1 MKKWIWS
8 SIILF
13 ILCVTLGNIYLMK
26 KYEDKIYSVV
36 RVSEFGKPNK
46 GDIRNILT
54 KDGVVTANR
63 EELVAYNR
71 ELGLLDEILVEEGE
85 QVTAGTSLF
94 EYEATDIER
103 LQEQLTRK
111 IEIAEAE
118 RSKIVKDIVAL
129 GSYRSTTST
138 SQTPEAKEA
147 QEANQRI
154 ISSQIRELELR
165 DELLELDIEDY
176 ENQLDRLE
184 TEADSLVVQ
193 SSVNGI
199 VKSINPSNP
208 SEMITILE
216 FPYVVQGVLSEKEQK
231 DITVG
236 QKVYVTNEGVQLE
249 GTISDVSQ
257 FPIETPNLK
266 QKISYFPFSATV
278 TKEAELLPFGHHLGI
293 DIVQEESEDTLL
305 IQTKSVFRSGK
316 DKGKLYIE
324 KNGKVKKINVQ
335 LGIQNGSKI
344 EVVEG
349 LKGKELLILKPSIDM
364 KSGTPIVLPLD
375 HTKLHKKQLD
385 EIGKRQIAAII
396 GKALLGVN

>member
-63 EELVAYNR
+63 EELVAFNR

-176 ENQLDRLE
+176 VNQLDRLE

-208 SEMITILE
+208 SEMITIVE
-216 FPYVVQGVLSEKEQK
+216 FPYIVQGVLSEKELK
-231 DITVG
+231 DVTVG
-236 QKVYVTNEGVQLE
+236 QKVYVTNDGLQLE
-249 GTISDVSQ
+249 GTISNVSQ
-257 FPIETPNLK
+257 FPVETPNLK
-266 QKISYFPFSATV
+266 EKISYFPFTVTV

-293 DIVQEESEDTLL
+293 DIVQEESVDTLL

-324 KNGKVKKINVQ
+324 KNGKIKKVNVQ
-335 LGIQNGSKI
+335 LGIQNGPKI

-349 LKGKELLILKPSIDM
+349 LKGKELLVLKPSINM
-364 KSGTPIVLPLD
+364 KTGTPIVLPLD